1 MKFLCENICNMMLCR
16 EERSPAVQTRAP
28 LTWRG
33 VSVSHQFVLHLH
45 TGLTSRSPAGQCVTQ
60 GHHTSHNEFSVNTNK
75 QTNKHHYKMIIRDL
89 MDDDIEVAIKVRH

>member
-33 VSVSHQFVLHLH
+33 VSVSHQFILHLH
-45 TGLTSRSPAGQCVTQ
+45 TGPTSRSPARQCVTQ
-60 GHHTSHNEFSVNTNK
+60 GHHTNHNEFSVNTNK